1 MKINLP
7 IFTDALP
14 TYLLA
19 IIIVGGVIVLAAIVF
34 LIIFFKNKNKKPK
47 VDNSKWLEAL
57 GGKDNVISVM
67 AVGSRINLNLKDK
80 ENIDREKL
88 TEYGV
93 KSVLVMS
100 NKVTLVVNEKATDA
114 ANAINEALNN

>member
-7 IFTDALP
+7 IFTDTLP

-19 IIIVGGVIVLAAIVF
+19 IIIVSGVIVLAAIVF
-34 LIIFFKNKNKKPK
+34 LIIFFKNRNKKPK

-100 NKVTLVVNEKATDA
+100 NKVTLVVNEKATDV